1 VACVSGGRRGS
12 QEELKQFLLEK
23 LPSWQVP
30 REWWF
35 VDSLGLNGHGKKLA
49 RAQWR
54 KDFLRNRA
62 KPAVKV

>member
-1 VACVSGGRRGS
+1 V
-12 QEELKQFLLEK
+12 QQK
-23 LPSWQVP
+23 LPGWQLP

-35 VDSLGLNGHGKKLA
+35 VESLEINGHGKKLA

-54 KDFLRNRA
+54 KDFLENRA